1 MKVTTNILI
10 VFLLSVIL
18 FGCQQEQSQNEDN
31 NRDDTNS
38 GENLYYDCME
48 NKIVIEGKST
58 VQDNERG
65 QWSVVFDGKLMC
77 ESTPIPNADINVKF
91 PVRDTDLTIKTKDAG
106 DFTVKLSRL
115 EEDPSG
121 KEFTVTLMGTNEGSI
136 QKTFKVE

>member
-1 MKVTTNILI
+1 MKVTSNIFTAL
-10 VFLLSVIL
+10 LLSVIF
-18 FGCQQEQSQNEDN
+18 FGCQQEQSQTENNNQDN
-31 NRDDTNS
+31 TNT

-77 ESTPIPNADINVKF
+77 ESTPIPNAEVNIRF
-91 PVRDTDLTIKTKDAG
+91 PVRDTDLTIKTKDMG
-106 DFTVKLSRL
+106 EFTVKLSRL
-115 EEDPSG
+115 EENPVG

>member
-1 MKVTTNILI
+1 MRVTTYSSII
-10 VFLLSVIL
+10 ILLSIL
-18 FGCQQEQSQNEDN
+18 FYGCQQDQPQTDN
-31 NRDDTNS
+31 NNQTNNS

-91 PVRDTDLTIKTKDAG
+91 PVRETNLTIKTKDAG
-106 DFTVKLSRL
+106 EFTVKLSRL
-115 EEDPSG
+115 EEDPAG
-121 KEFTVTLMGTNEGSI
+121 KEFTVTLMGTNEASI